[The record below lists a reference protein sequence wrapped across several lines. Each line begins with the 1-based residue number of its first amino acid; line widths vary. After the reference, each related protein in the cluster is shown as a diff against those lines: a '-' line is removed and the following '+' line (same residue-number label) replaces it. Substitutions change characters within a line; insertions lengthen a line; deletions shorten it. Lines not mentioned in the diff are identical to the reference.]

1 MQKRVCAKMKK
12 ELNRPQIDNSV
23 SPFLADAARVCRI
36 LITTLLNHSPSYAE
50 TTTRQCLEHLIM
62 YIRAS
67 QHSHP
72 DSKSSQFLL
81 RQHPQDCPH
90 IPKWFFFVQTGGAVQ
105 CIPKSHD
112 SAEDSAAMS
121 CEPIQGN
128 TNPAMSGGMTA
139 MCNYS
144 GVMQMVRLNPTTYL
158 WC

>member
-1 MQKRVCAKMKK
+1 MIANVLALRSTTSWNKRSSA
-12 ELNRPQIDNSV
+12 EIDNSV

-72 DSKSSQFLL
+72 DPKSSQFLL

-90 IPKWFFFVQTGGAVQ
+90 IPKWSFCVQRSGTDLWQTLQ
-105 CIPKSHD
+105 CHPYHQGKHKSQSH
-112 SAEDSAAMS
+112 DSAAMS

-128 TNPAMSGGMTA
+128 TNPTM
-139 MCNYS
+139 
-144 GVMQMVRLNPTTYL
+144 
-158 WC
+158 

>member
-1 MQKRVCAKMKK
+1 MQKRVCAKMKRL
-12 ELNRPQIDNSV
+12 LNRPEIDNSV

-72 DSKSSQFLL
+72 DPKSSQFLL

-90 IPKWFFFVQTGGAVQ
+90 IPKWFFWVQRSGTDLSQTLQ
-105 CIPKSHD
+105 CHPYHQGKHISQSHD
-112 SAEDSAAMS
+112 CAAMS
-121 CEPIQGN
+121 CEPIQGS
-128 TNPAMSGGMTA
+128 TNPTM
-139 MCNYS
+139 
-144 GVMQMVRLNPTTYL
+144 
-158 WC
+158 